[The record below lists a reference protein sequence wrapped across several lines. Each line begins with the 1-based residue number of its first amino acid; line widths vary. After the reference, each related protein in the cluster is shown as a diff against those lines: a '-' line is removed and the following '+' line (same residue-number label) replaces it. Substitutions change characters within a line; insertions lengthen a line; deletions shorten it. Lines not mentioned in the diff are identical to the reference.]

1 MPNDSTPPSEC
12 RLADQCVIV
21 TGAGQGIGK
30 EIAKKVASAGARVIC
45 VDVNKDSVE
54 QTSQELGNEA
64 TFHFTDVSNVD
75 QVEGMFKRLKATRIT
90 GLCNVAGIAGPQQTA
105 HLTTSA
111 DWDRTVAVNLRGT
124 YLMTRGAIP
133 ALNESRGSIVNIA
146 SALAHIGWRR
156 EASYGPTKAA
166 VVQFTKSLALDYAP
180 RIRANSISPGAVRTP
195 MIEAVLDET
204 DADAAEYGSIHP
216 LTSRLIPAS
225 AVADA
230 CVFLLSTDADFI
242 TGIDLPVDAGML
254 AIGRSAQ
261 DMS

>member
-1 MPNDSTPPSEC
+1 MPNDSTPPHEN

-30 EIAKKVASAGARVIC
+30 EIAKKVADAGAQVIC
-45 VDVNKDSVE
+45 VDVNEDSVV
-54 QTSQELGNEA
+54 QTSQELGNDA
-64 TFHFTDVSNVD
+64 TFHVTDVSDVD
-75 QVEGMFKRLKATRIT
+75 QVKGMFECLEATRIT
-90 GLCNVAGIAGPQQTA
+90 GLCNVAGIAGPQQAA
-105 HLTTSA
+105 HLTEPA

-124 YLMTRGAIP
+124 YLVTKGAIP

-180 RIRANSISPGAVRTP
+180 KIRANSISPGAVRTP

-204 DADAAEYGSIHP
+204 DVDAAEYGSIHP
-216 LTSRLIPAS
+216 LTGRLIPAS
-225 AVADA
+225 AIADA
-230 CVFLLSTDADFI
+230 CVFLLSPDAAFV
-242 TGIDLPVDAGML
+242 TGIDLPIDAGML

-261 DMS
+261 GMS